1 MSDRGGGPIVFLHRK
16 EHAMDMN
23 AGKSNLSTLLLA
35 IFMLGITASV
45 LIALM
50 PPRF

>member
-1 MSDRGGGPIVFLHRK
+1 MN
-16 EHAMDMN
+16 MN

-35 IFMLGITASV
+35 IFMLGMAASI